1 MERVTVKRISVIT
14 PETGEREEIAGEWSG
29 ALRAN
34 AAELLLSFTEPV
46 EGGKVFNRVLW
57 RDGTLTVDRRGAVSS
72 TVVFRAGERSTTELS
87 YPPITLPMTVETE
100 EVLLLPTPAGVGF
113 RVIFTSSV
121 GEERRR
127 TELTIT
133 ALPA

>member
-14 PETGEREEIAGEWSG
+14 PETGEREEIVGEWVG

-34 AAELLLSFTEPV
+34 AAELLVTFTEPV

-57 RDGTLTVDRRGAVSS
+57 RDGALTVDRKGAVLS
-72 TVVFRAGERSTTELS
+72 TVTFRAGERSTTELS

-100 EVLLLPTPAGVGF
+100 EVLLLPTPVGVGF
-113 RVIFTSSV
+113 RVIFTSNV

-127 TELTIT
+127 TELTVT
-133 ALPA
+133 AIPA

>member
-14 PETGEREEIAGEWSG
+14 PETGEREEIVGEWVG

-34 AAELLLSFTEPV
+34 AAELLVTFTEPV

-57 RDGTLTVDRRGAVSS
+57 RDGALTVDRKGAVLS
-72 TVVFRAGERSTTELS
+72 TVTFRAGERLTTELS

-100 EVLLLPTPAGVGF
+100 EVCFFQPPSGWGSA
-113 RVIFTSSV
+113 
-121 GEERRR
+121 
-127 TELTIT
+127 
-133 ALPA
+133 

>member
-14 PETGEREEIAGEWSG
+14 PESGEREEIVGEWVG

-34 AAELLLSFTEPV
+34 AAELLVTFTEPV
-46 EGGKVFNRVLW
+46 EGGKIFNRVLW
-57 RDGTLTVDRRGAVSS
+57 RDGTLTVDRQGAVSS
-72 TVVFRAGERSTTELS
+72 NVAFRAGERSTTELA
-87 YPPITLPMTVETE
+87 YPPLTLEMTVETE

-113 RVIFTSSV
+113 RAIFTSKV
-121 GEERRR
+121 GGERRR

-133 ALPA
+133 ATPA

>member
-14 PETGEREEIAGEWSG
+14 PETGEREEIVGEWSG

-46 EGGKVFNRVLW
+46 EGGKIFNRVLW
-57 RDGTLTVDRRGAVSS
+57 RDGALTIDRKGAVSS
-72 TVVFRAGERSTTELS
+72 SVTFRAGETSTTELA
-87 YPPITLPMTVETE
+87 YPFFTLPMTVRTE

-127 TELTIT
+127 TELTVT
-133 ALPA
+133 AIPA